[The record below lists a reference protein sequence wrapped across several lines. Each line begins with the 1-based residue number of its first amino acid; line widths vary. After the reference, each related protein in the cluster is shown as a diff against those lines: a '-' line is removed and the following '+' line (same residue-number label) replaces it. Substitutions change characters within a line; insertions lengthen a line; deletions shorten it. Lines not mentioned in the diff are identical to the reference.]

1 MVVNPSKFE
10 LYWTVRQSNDSSQV
24 GTARGSIKMAEDG
37 DIEFSVAEDRRYTKE
52 HLWLQVIDR
61 DEDED
66 GNVQTSVKVG
76 VSEYV
81 AAVSGEFIRVTLP
94 NLSALEGFDEGE
106 EKSQEK
112 SGLEGELAAEDIL
125 VTLRTADYVVL
136 LDSPFPCGILEL
148 NGEVEDSPDLVNSEA
163 YGDGWLMIVRPH
175 EYEEDH
181 FLSPQEYIE
190 FLAESL

>member
-1 MVVNPSKFE
+1 MLTHRRTSGINPRCDRIIQ
-10 LYWTVRQSNDSSQV
+10 VRWV
-24 GTARGSIKMAEDG
+24 PRVGSITMSDDG

-61 DEDED
+61 EEDED

-81 AAVSGEFIRVTLP
+81 AAVWGEFIRVTLP
-94 NLSALEGFDEGE
+94 NLQALDGFEEEG

-112 SGLEGELAAEDIL
+112 SGLEGELAAKDIL
-125 VTLRTADYVVL
+125 VTLRTSDDVVL
-136 LDSPFPCGILEL
+136 VDSPFPCGILEL

-175 EYEEDH
+175 EYDEDN
-181 FLSPQEYIE
+181 FLSPEEYIE
-190 FLAESL
+190 FLAEGL

>member
-1 MVVNPSKFE
+1 
-10 LYWTVRQSNDSSQV
+10 
-24 GTARGSIKMAEDG
+24 MAEDG

-61 DEDED
+61 EEDED
-66 GNVQTSVKVG
+66 GNVQTTVKVG

-81 AAVSGEFIRVTLP
+81 AAVWGEFIRVTLP
-94 NLSALEGFDEGE
+94 NLSALDGFDEGE

-125 VTLRTADYVVL
+125 VTLRTADDVVL

-148 NGEVEDSPDLVNSEA
+148 NGEVEDSPDLANSEA